1 MRRTHLR
8 THGKILKRLLV
19 HVAGFNLSLVMRRLF
34 GIGKPRQL
42 QDGLAAA
49 ILGLFDPM
57 LRLLEAYGHLLRR
70 LQPVYVVAEPIPG
83 LRAAA

>member
-8 THGKILKRLLV
+8 THHKILKRLLV
-19 HVAGFNLSLVMRRLF
+19 HVAGFNLALVMRRLF
-34 GIGKPRQL
+34 GIGKPRRL

-49 ILGLFDPM
+49 ILALFDPT

-70 LQPVYVVAEPIPG
+70 FRSVYVVAEWKSG